1 MPSYVRTKCLQIIS
15 DVNKQMKGAER
26 DSLRQFIDL
35 EMNTVMEA
43 NRNKSKN
50 DIPFIVHFLGCSS
63 ILDNIPLQRATKI
76 CSNVPILVVAY
87 TDEIVKA
94 RCCVPK
100 NLVNSEFNAE
110 LWMKNTIAKMCNSTV
125 STPKGFDCK
134 LVCNMKAKRVNKL
147 EWESVLEN
155 SIKSAKLFAENHL

>member
-1 MPSYVRTKCLQIIS
+1 MNIDVTISELNEKLSNKTTKETILPSYVRTKCLQIIS

-100 NLVNSEFNAE
+100 ASL
-110 LWMKNTIAKMCNSTV
+110 C
-125 STPKGFDCK
+125 
-134 LVCNMKAKRVNKL
+134 
-147 EWESVLEN
+147 
-155 SIKSAKLFAENHL
+155 SISLPIWFLC